1 MANPGDQVKVITEE
15 KEFLGTLM
23 PTKSEKTLFLKL
35 ENGYN
40 LGIEKKKIKKIE
52 TLKSAV
58 VSKKAVARVKPK
70 QGLKNIVILYTAG
83 TIASKVDYQ
92 TGGVVA
98 QSSADELVQFVPEL
112 KGIANISTERI
123 CNVMSED
130 MRFDE
135 YQVMV
140 EVIKKH
146 LDKDGLIIGHGTDTL
161 AYTAAALSFA
171 LENLPIPVLIVGSQR
186 SSDRASSDA
195 AMHLICASQFITKTD
210 FKGVAICMH
219 HSSNDDV
226 CAILPATKT
235 RKMHTSRRD
244 AFKAINAEPL
254 ALVDETGEVKWITPH
269 QPPEGKLLVREK
281 FSSKVGLLKMV
292 PNFDTEM
299 LEFATKK
306 YEGIVIE
313 GTGLGHMPTNT
324 PENQDKYKM
333 LERYIKNGGI
343 VAIPSQC
350 LNGRVHGTAYTN
362 LRRLANIGCIFCED
376 MLPETAY
383 IKLAWLL
390 GNFKKEEARQLIA
403 KNLRGEITDRSP
415 YQEEFVE

>member
-70 QGLKNIVILYTAG
+70 QGLKNIVILYTGG

-254 ALVDETGEVKWITPH
+254 ALVD
-269 QPPEGKLLVREK
+269 
-281 FSSKVGLLKMV
+281 
-292 PNFDTEM
+292 
-299 LEFATKK
+299 
-306 YEGIVIE
+306 
-313 GTGLGHMPTNT
+313 
-324 PENQDKYKM
+324 
-333 LERYIKNGGI
+333 
-343 VAIPSQC
+343 
-350 LNGRVHGTAYTN
+350 
-362 LRRLANIGCIFCED
+362 
-376 MLPETAY
+376 
-383 IKLAWLL
+383 
-390 GNFKKEEARQLIA
+390 
-403 KNLRGEITDRSP
+403 
-415 YQEEFVE
+415 